1 MRTGPLIVGKI
12 DVQRSPSKLGG
23 FECIFTPPS
32 SIRRILPASV
42 RSNSGP
48 GTRNRFLFVSP
59 LTRQRPE
66 SPSLLLTLCHTVWY
80 TLQCG
85 IHRIAGIYSAAP
97 SASRCVGRRGFAS
110 HTRGFAQESREG

>member
-1 MRTGPLIVGKI
+1 MGIEPTSEAWGALNVYSRRRRQSDEFYRQAFGPI
-12 DVQRSPSKLGG
+12 
-23 FECIFTPPS
+23 
-32 SIRRILPASV
+32 PAQ
-42 RSNSGP
+42 

-66 SPSLLLTLCHTVWY
+66 SPSLLLTLCPTVWY

-97 SASRCVGRRGFAS
+97 SASRCVGRRGFAP